1 MQKWL
6 MLLKKDRDRLILKVF
21 FDSGMRI
28 SELRFLKIDDI
39 DFLDKKILVKK
50 GKGDKARIIPVSS

>member
-1 MQKWL
+1 MINVT
-6 MLLKKDRDRLILKVF
+6 KKDRDRLILKVF

-39 DFLDKKILVKK
+39 DFF
-50 GKGDKARIIPVSS
+50 R